1 MCFAVYLLFVDLRWA
16 ALHGKEIRIVILG
29 KTGTGKSATGNT
41 ILGGDLFKSS
51 TSAKSITGK
60 CEWKYSVRFGHKVV
74 VVDTPGSFDTSHSNK
89 YIQEEISK
97 CVFMTCPGPHAFILV
112 LNASRF
118 TPEEQNSVNHFVK
131 YFGYNIFKFLIIL
144 FTRKDDL
151 DEDKK
156 TLSDYIMS
164 SPPKLQHLIKNC
176 SGRCIAFN
184 NRLKGQERDKQA
196 EALLHMILEQIRHN
210 NDQCYTNDMY
220 VEAERI
226 ISEKER
232 EMKIKA
238 EEERKKQLQALK
250 EKLAKKYEMKLA
262 KREEKLQQA
271 QEQIECLTRKQTSD
285 DKRIL
290 LLTKQEETFEK
301 QVKGSEGDQKQELQ
315 QQLDAVQ
322 KELENLKN
330 ISQKD
335 QQEIQE
341 LKKSKE
347 KTQKDYDELHSE
359 QKAEREHFVKTIHKE
374 FDEQQNKSRKVIIDE
389 FEKNNNVWHAL
400 GSLWSCIKNNIY
412 SIPSWLRK

>member
-1 MCFAVYLLFVDLRWA
+1 
-16 ALHGKEIRIVILG
+16 
-29 KTGTGKSATGNT
+29 
-41 ILGGDLFKSS
+41 
-51 TSAKSITGK
+51 
-60 CEWKYSVRFGHKVV
+60 
-74 VVDTPGSFDTSHSNK
+74 
-89 YIQEEISK
+89 
-97 CVFMTCPGPHAFILV
+97 
-112 LNASRF
+112 
-118 TPEEQNSVNHFVK
+118 
-131 YFGYNIFKFLIIL
+131 
-144 FTRKDDL
+144 
-151 DEDKK
+151 
-156 TLSDYIMS
+156 
-164 SPPKLQHLIKNC
+164 
-176 SGRCIAFN
+176 
-184 NRLKGQERDKQA
+184 
-196 EALLHMILEQIRHN
+196 
-210 NDQCYTNDMY
+210 
-220 VEAERI
+220 
-226 ISEKER
+226 
-232 EMKIKA
+232 MKIKA

-271 QEQIECLTRKQTSD
+271 QEQIECLTRKQISD

-400 GSLWSCIKNNIY
+400 GTLWSCVKNNIY
-412 SIPSWLRK
+412 SIPSWFRK